1 VIHYFIRRTIAM
13 IPVLFGVSLIV
24 FFSMRLAPGDPARQ
38 ILGPLASQEKVEALR
53 EDLGLNK
60 PIIVQYGIWLT
71 NALKGDL
78 GKSIA
83 SHAPT
88 LQLVGER
95 VGRTLELT
103 LFALLINIVVSMTA
117 GIISA
122 VRQYSKV
129 DNLVTILALFW
140 LSMPTFWLGLML
152 MFLLAVRI
160 PWLPISGSGG
170 PIWTGDGL
178 LHLILPALTL
188 GLPQAGTFTRVTRS
202 SMLDV
207 LLQDYITTARSK
219 GIREWKVVL
228 KHAFRNAVIP
238 MITLLGLQLPWLF
251 GGSVIVE
258 TVFSWP
264 GMGRMLTT
272 AIFERDYPLV
282 QATAM
287 IYTLVVIFGNYLADI
302 GYSLADPRIRL
313 K

>member
-1 VIHYFIRRTIAM
+1 M

-53 EDLGLNK
+53 ENLGLNK
-60 PIIVQYGIWLT
+60 PIIVQYGIWLSK
-71 NALKGDL
+71 ALQGDL

-95 VGRTLELT
+95 LGRTLELT
-103 LFALLINIVVSMTA
+103 LAALLINIMVATTA

-129 DNLVTILALFW
+129 DNLVTVMALFW
-140 LSMPTFWLGLML
+140 LSMPAFWLGLML

-170 PIWTGDGL
+170 PLWTADGL

-188 GLPQAGTFTRVTRS
+188 GLPQAGTFTRITRS

-219 GIREWKVVL
+219 GISEWRVIL
-228 KHAFRNAVIP
+228 KHALRNAVIP

-251 GGSVIVE
+251 GGSVIIE

>member
-1 VIHYFIRRTIAM
+1 
-13 IPVLFGVSLIV
+13 
-24 FFSMRLAPGDPARQ
+24 
-38 ILGPLASQEKVEALR
+38 
-53 EDLGLNK
+53 
-60 PIIVQYGIWLT
+60 
-71 NALKGDL
+71 
-78 GKSIA
+78 
-83 SHAPT
+83 
-88 LQLVGER
+88 
-95 VGRTLELT
+95 
-103 LFALLINIVVSMTA
+103 
-117 GIISA
+117 
-122 VRQYSKV
+122 
-129 DNLVTILALFW
+129 
-140 LSMPTFWLGLML
+140 
-152 MFLLAVRI
+152 
-160 PWLPISGSGG
+160 
-170 PIWTGDGL
+170 
-178 LHLILPALTL
+178 
-188 GLPQAGTFTRVTRS
+188 
-202 SMLDV
+202 MLDV

>member
-1 VIHYFIRRTIAM
+1 VINYFIRRTAAM

-38 ILGPLASQEKVEALR
+38 ILGPLAPQEKVEELR
-53 EDLGLNK
+53 RDLGLNK
-60 PIIVQYGIWLT
+60 PIAVQYVIWLS
-71 NALKGDL
+71 NALRGDL

-103 LFALLINIVVSMTA
+103 LAALLINILVSTTA

-122 VRQYSKV
+122 VRQYSKL
-129 DNLVTILALFW
+129 DNLVTVLALFW

-152 MFLLAVRI
+152 MFVLAMRI

-170 PIWTGDGL
+170 PLWTVDGI
-178 LHLILPALTL
+178 LHLILPAMTL
-188 GLPQAGTFTRVTRS
+188 GLPQAGTFTRITRS

-207 LLQDYITTARSK
+207 LLQDYIVTARSK
-219 GIREWKVVL
+219 GIREWRVVM
-228 KHAFRNAVIP
+228 KHGFRNAVIP

-282 QATAM
+282 QATAL

>member
-1 VIHYFIRRTIAM
+1 MGLPCRQPSLRKR
-13 IPVLFGVSLIV
+13 GVKGSC
-24 FFSMRLAPGDPARQ
+24 GT
-38 ILGPLASQEKVEALR
+38 PL
-53 EDLGLNK
+53 
-60 PIIVQYGIWLT
+60 IWLK
-71 NALKGDL
+71 NAVQGDM

-95 VGRTLELT
+95 IGRTLELT
-103 LFALLINIVVSMTA
+103 IAAFIVNMLLSLSA
-117 GIISA
+117 GVISA
-122 VRQYSKV
+122 VRQYSRT
-129 DNLVTILALFW
+129 DHAVTFMALFW
-140 LSMPTFWLGLML
+140 LSMPAFWLGLML

-170 PIWTGDGL
+170 PVWTWEGL
-178 LHLILPALTL
+178 SHLILPALTL
-188 GLPQAGTFTRVTRS
+188 GLPQAGTFTRITRS

-219 GIREWKVVL
+219 GIREWRVIV
-228 KHAFRNAVIP
+228 KHAFRNALIP
-238 MITLLGLQLPWLF
+238 VITLVGLQLPWLF

-264 GMGRMLTT
+264 GMGRLLTT

-282 QATAM
+282 QTIAM
-287 IYTLVVIFGNYLADI
+287 VYTLVVILGNYLADLA
-302 GYSLADPRIRL
+302 YSIVDPRIRL